1 MPVLGKCPL
10 WEVPVL
16 GSALHPWNYRD
27 CKSNNGGFLIGWK
40 RKGRSVISEQSYNIK
55 SRDVNSLGEFRLER
69 MGGEAK
75 RTFFASLRFAERRKK
90 NFRFASLSP
99 RAMKI
104 HRRRIFS
111 PRFRRDFSRENV
123 RPGRLFWVQYFIKN
137 LNLGQANFKSLQI
150 FNKFQREILQSEHKA
165 TSKRSQ
171 SDKKGQFLLS
181 KTELV

>member
-1 MPVLGKCPL
+1 MERVAVASKIAVAELR
-10 WEVPVL
+10 
-16 GSALHPWNYRD
+16 SATIPINLYT
-27 CKSNNGGFLIGWK
+27 
-40 RKGRSVISEQSYNIK
+40 
-55 SRDVNSLGEFRLER
+55 RDVNSLGEFRLER

-90 NFRFASLSP
+90 KFRFASLSP

-104 HRRRIFS
+104 RRRRIFS
-111 PRFRRDFSRENV
+111 PRFRRDFSSENVRRGRIFSPRFRRDFLRENV

-171 SDKKGQFLLS
+171 SDKKS
-181 KTELV
+181 

>member
-1 MPVLGKCPL
+1 
-10 WEVPVL
+10 
-16 GSALHPWNYRD
+16 
-27 CKSNNGGFLIGWK
+27 
-40 RKGRSVISEQSYNIK
+40 
-55 SRDVNSLGEFRLER
+55 

-90 NFRFASLSP
+90 IFRFASLSP

-104 HRRRIFS
+104 RRRRIFS
-111 PRFRRDFSRENV
+111 PRFRRDFSSENVRRGRIFSPRFRRDFLRENV